1 MVEFFL
7 FEFIRLRV
15 MIESATVERVTVVA
29 PEPRPFVVTD
39 FVLFL
44 SEEGQYVDG
53 LIQASATCLIKS

>member
-1 MVEFFL
+1 
-7 FEFIRLRV
+7 